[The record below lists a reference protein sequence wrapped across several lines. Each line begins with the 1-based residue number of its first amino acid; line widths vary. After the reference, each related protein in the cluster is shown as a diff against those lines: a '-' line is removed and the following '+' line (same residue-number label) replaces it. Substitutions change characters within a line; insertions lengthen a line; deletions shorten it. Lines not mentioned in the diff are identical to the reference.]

1 MSEEEFDLL
10 DELYFVQPFSYLQ
23 ESTSWED
30 ELILKTLQ
38 SLYQKGYIK
47 CLSAPD
53 EERFD
58 KVDVM
63 KEGSELLYLATKEGL
78 MAHNAL

>member
-23 ESTSWED
+23 ESTGWED

-53 EERFD
+53 KERFD